1 MHVVPEGADGV
12 TEGGTGDE
20 SKGGGFAFV
29 AFRLAKKFNILE
41 YEITR
46 LLLMCV
52 SLTMVATPF
61 LKDMKGGIAKKLE

>member
-1 MHVVPEGADGV
+1 MHVVPEGAASV
-12 TEGGTGDE
+12 TEGRTDAE
-20 SKGGGFAFV
+20 SGGLFSFV

-52 SLTMVATPF
+52 SLTMVTTPF
-61 LKDMKGGIAKKLE
+61 LKEMGG